1 MKTRKKI
8 DFLSC
13 WKKSECLLY
22 ICDNYHNHITW
33 LYTRFSGFINLASGN
48 LSAVIAAIYFLYGE
62 IPKVSIDNAVDILEE
77 AEFLMIEELK
87 AYTIDKIKSM
97 EVVAENCLKMVL
109 ISLRYNVKLE
119 DAELFFK
126 AHLPELLSKE
136 EALLLDQEYVYSI
149 FTDETLSYVSRQ
161 DLFLF
166 LVKWV
171 AHCPARN
178 EAFPEMMSAL
188 KLDYINSEG
197 LDDVDMNSLNDEN
210 QTLCR
215 TLASKTCNLDNI
227 LIVCQAQR
235 DYQNGTS
242 YLHAFNA
249 DKSNW
254 FPIRLSQSI
263 GLEKACIENKMVLVY
278 FKDDNT
284 LCRFNLCT
292 NEENQ
297 KTFRWLDKLDEK
309 NLPMPSS
316 SGYMYIS
323 HLSQAAEKLY
333 VNVINSLAQTFG
345 MHTLKPRTV
354 STIYCN
360 DTTDEFNVH
369 MKSLISVK
377 GEVTQ
382 FGVTDEIVCLIV
394 RGSERLTVYAVDV
407 GIISTVDLSHVS
419 IDYNTVL
426 SAVCGG
432 KIYISTSTHLVQV
445 NMSKADL
452 AHKTSVR
459 ETVHEDGKTISRG
472 RQNCTRFEFTEEKV
486 ITVTK
491 NNVNYMPTL
500 SYAYQKLPE
509 DINCENEEE
518 KVVMDLPEALKHCQR
533 VRFLE
538 AYLPSDAPRCHA
550 KCPHCSFKVRND
562 RKPIS
567 YRTMNKSYLDQNYDS
582 DLHYD
587 SDDLNYYDDS
597 PDDSEWP
604 TKNMYWD
611 GSADEFV
618 ENHW

>member
-1 MKTRKKI
+1 MKTRKTI
-8 DFLSC
+8 RLLFLL
-13 WKKSECLLY
+13 KKSLNVYCIY
-22 ICDNYHNHITW
+22 AISITIITR
-33 LYTRFSGFINLASGN
+33 LYTRFSGIIKLASGN
-48 LSAVIAAIYFLYGE
+48 ISAVISAIHFLYGE
-62 IPKVSIDNAVDILEE
+62 IPKVSIDNAADILEE

-87 AYTIDKIKSM
+87 AYTIDEIESM

-119 DAELFFK
+119 EAELFFK

-235 DYQNGTS
+235 DYQDGTS
-242 YLHAFNA
+242 YLHVFNA
-249 DKSNW
+249 DKSYW
-254 FPIRLSQSI
+254 FPIRLPQSI
-263 GLEKACIENKMVLVY
+263 DHGLKKAWVENKMVFVCL
-278 FKDDNT
+278 KDNHT

-309 NLPMPSS
+309 NASMPSS

-323 HLSQAAEKLY
+323 HLSKSAEKLY
-333 VNVINSLAQTFG
+333 VNVINSITQTIG
-345 MHTLKPRTV
+345 VHRQKRYSAA

-360 DTTDEFNVH
+360 DTTDESNVY
-369 MKSLISVK
+369 MKALISVK

-382 FGVTDEIVCLIV
+382 FGVTDDIVCLIV
-394 RGSERLTVYAVDV
+394 RGSKRLTVYAADV

-419 IDYNTVL
+419 IADDTVL

-432 KIYISTSTHLVQV
+432 KIYISTNTHLVQV
-445 NMSKADL
+445 NMSKAGL

-459 ETVHEDGKTISRG
+459 ETVHEDGKTILRG
-472 RQNCTRFEFTEEKV
+472 RICTRFEFTEDK
-486 ITVTK
+486 IISVTK
-491 NNVNYMPTL
+491 HNVNYKSTL
-500 SYAYQKLPE
+500 SYAYQKMPE
-509 DINCENEEE
+509 DINSEHKDE
-518 KVVMDLPEALKHCQR
+518 KVVIYLPEALKHCR
-533 VRFLE
+533 KVHFLE
-538 AYLPSDAPRCHA
+538 AYLPSDAPRCHD
-550 KCPHCSFKVRND
+550 KCPHCSFKERNWT
-562 RKPIS
+562 I
-567 YRTMNKSYLDQNYDS
+567 NKFYLDHFYYS
-582 DLHYD
+582 DLD

-597 PDDSEWP
+597 PDDSEWT

>member
-1 MKTRKKI
+1 M
-8 DFLSC
+8 
-13 WKKSECLLY
+13 Y
-22 ICDNYHNHITW
+22 ICDKYHNHRTW
-33 LYTRFSGFINLASGN
+33 LYTRFSGFIKLASGN
-48 LSAVIAAIYFLYGE
+48 LSAVISAIHFLYGE
-62 IPKVSIDNAVDILEE
+62 IPNVSIDNAVDILGE

-109 ISLRYNVKLE
+109 ISLRYNVKLV

-149 FTDETLSYVSRQ
+149 FTDDRLSYVSRQ
-161 DLFLF
+161 NLFLF

-227 LIVCQAQR
+227 LIVCQAQQ

-242 YLHAFNA
+242 LLHAFNA
-249 DKSNW
+249 DKSYW
-254 FPIRLSQSI
+254 FPIRLPQSI
-263 GLEKACIENKMVLVY
+263 GLEKACIEKNMVLVY
-278 FKDDNT
+278 FKDNNT

-297 KTFRWLDKLDEK
+297 KTFKWLDKLDEK
-309 NLPMPSS
+309 NPSMPSS
-316 SGYMYIS
+316 SGYTYIS
-323 HLSQAAEKLY
+323 HLSQSAEKLY
-333 VNVINSLAQTFG
+333 VNVINSLAQTI
-345 MHTLKPRTV
+345 MLTLKLGDV

-360 DTTDEFNVH
+360 DTTDESNVY
-369 MKSLISVK
+369 MKPLISVK

-382 FGVTDEIVCLIV
+382 LSVTDEIVCLIV
-394 RGSERLTVYAVDV
+394 CGSGRLTVFAVDV
-407 GIISTVDLSHVS
+407 GIISTVDLSQVS
-419 IDYNTVL
+419 IDYDTVL

-432 KIYISTSTHLVQV
+432 KIYISTNTHLVQV

-452 AHKTSVR
+452 ATKISVR
-459 ETVHEDGKTISRG
+459 ETVHEGGKTISRG
-472 RQNCTRFEFTEEKV
+472 TQNCTRFEFTEDKI

-491 NNVNYMPTL
+491 NNVNYKSTL

-509 DINCENEEE
+509 DINCEHEEE
-518 KVVMDLPEALKHCQR
+518 KVVMDLPEALKHCQN

-550 KCPHCSFKVRND
+550 KCPHCSFIVKND
-562 RKPIS
+562 RTI
-567 YRTMNKSYLDQNYDS
+567 NKFYHGQYYIS
-582 DLHYD
+582 DLRYD
-587 SDDLNYYDDS
+587 SDDLNYYDES
-597 PDDSEWP
+597 PDDSEWNAN
-604 TKNMYWD
+604 KYVLGWKC
-611 GSADEFV
+611 
-618 ENHW
+618 

>member
-1 MKTRKKI
+1 MKTRKKL

-13 WKKSECLLY
+13 WKKSECVLY
-22 ICDNYHNHITW
+22 ICDKYHNHITW

-48 LSAVIAAIYFLYGE
+48 LSAVIAAIHFLYGD
-62 IPKVSIDNAVDILEE
+62 IPKVSIDNAADILEE

-149 FTDETLSYVSRQ
+149 FTDKTLSYVSRQ

-171 AHCPARN
+171 AHHPARN
-178 EAFPEMMSAL
+178 EAFPELMSAL

-227 LIVCQAQR
+227 LIFCQAQQ
-235 DYQNGTS
+235 DYQNSTS

-249 DKSNW
+249 DKSFW
-254 FPIRLSQSI
+254 FPIRLSTSF

-278 FKDDNT
+278 FKDNNT
-284 LCRFNLCT
+284 LCRFNLCR

-297 KTFRWLDKLDEK
+297 KTFRWLGRLDEK
-309 NLPMPSS
+309 YPSMPSS
-316 SGYMYIS
+316 NGYIS
-323 HLSQAAEKLY
+323 HLSQSADKLY
-333 VNVINSLAQTFG
+333 VNKINSLAQTIG
-345 MHTLKPRTV
+345 MPRLKQGAV

-360 DTTDEFNVH
+360 DTTDELNVC
-369 MKSLISVK
+369 MKSLISVR
-377 GEVTQ
+377 GAVTQ

-394 RGSERLTVYAVDV
+394 EGSKRLTVYAADV

-419 IDYNTVL
+419 IDYDTVL

-432 KIYISTSTHLVQV
+432 KIYISTNTHLVQV
-445 NMSKADL
+445 NMSKAGL

-459 ETVHEDGKTISRG
+459 ETVHEGGKTISRG
-472 RQNCTRFEFTEEKV
+472 RQTCTRFEFTEDKR

-491 NNVNYMPTL
+491 NSVNYKTTL

-509 DINCENEEE
+509 DIDSEHNEE
-518 KVVMDLPEALKHCQR
+518 KVVIDLPETLKHCQN
-533 VRFLE
+533 VRLLE
-538 AYLPSDAPRCHA
+538 AYLPSDAPRCPD

-562 RKPIS
+562 RTI
-567 YRTMNKSYLDQNYDS
+567 NKFYLDQYYDS
-582 DLHYD
+582 ALLYD

-597 PDDSEWP
+597 SDDSEWN
-604 TKNMYWD
+604 TKKYVLGWKC
-611 GSADEFV
+611 
-618 ENHW
+618 

>member
-1 MKTRKKI
+1 
-8 DFLSC
+8 
-13 WKKSECLLY
+13 
-22 ICDNYHNHITW
+22 
-33 LYTRFSGFINLASGN
+33 
-48 LSAVIAAIYFLYGE
+48 
-62 IPKVSIDNAVDILEE
+62 
-77 AEFLMIEELK
+77 MIEELK
-87 AYTIDKIKSM
+87 AYTIGKIKSIK
-97 EVVAENCLKMVL
+97 VVAENCLKMVL

-119 DAELFFK
+119 DTELFFK

-136 EALLLDQEYVYSI
+136 EALMLDQEYVYSI

-166 LVKWV
+166 LIKWV

-188 KLDYINSEG
+188 KLDYINSKG
-197 LDDVDMNSLNDEN
+197 LDDVDLNSLNDEN

-215 TLASKTCNLDNI
+215 TFASKTCNLDNI

-235 DYQNGTS
+235 DYQNGTA
-242 YLHAFNA
+242 YIHAFNA
-249 DKSNW
+249 DKRYW

-263 GLEKACIENKMVLVY
+263 DYGLEKACIENKMVLVY
-278 FKDDNT
+278 FKDNNT

-297 KTFRWLDKLDEK
+297 KTVRWLDKLDEK

-323 HLSQAAEKLY
+323 HLSQSVEKLY
-333 VNVINSLAQTFG
+333 VNVLDIVAIGL
-345 MHTLKPRTV
+345 HTLTPRSRV

-360 DTTDEFNVH
+360 DTTDESNVY

-382 FGVTDEIVCLIV
+382 FGVSDEIVCLIV
-394 RGSERLTVYAVDV
+394 RGSKRLTVYAADV

-419 IDYNTVL
+419 IDNDTVL

-432 KIYISTSTHLVQV
+432 KIYISTNTHLVQV
-445 NMSKADL
+445 KFKAGL

-459 ETVHEDGKTISRG
+459 ETVHEGGKNISRG
-472 RQNCTRFEFTEEKV
+472 RQNCTRFEFTEDKI

-491 NNVNYMPTL
+491 HNVNYKSTL

-509 DINCENEEE
+509 DINSEHNEE
-518 KVVMDLPEALKHCQR
+518 KVVMYLPEALEHCQM

-550 KCPHCSFKVRND
+550 KCPHCSFRLEM
-562 RKPIS
+562 
-567 YRTMNKSYLDQNYDS
+567 TGL
-582 DLHYD
+582 
-587 SDDLNYYDDS
+587 
-597 PDDSEWP
+597 
-604 TKNMYWD
+604 
-611 GSADEFV
+611 
-618 ENHW
+618 

>member
-1 MKTRKKI
+1 
-8 DFLSC
+8 
-13 WKKSECLLY
+13 
-22 ICDNYHNHITW
+22 
-33 LYTRFSGFINLASGN
+33 
-48 LSAVIAAIYFLYGE
+48 
-62 IPKVSIDNAVDILEE
+62 
-77 AEFLMIEELK
+77 MIEELK

-188 KLDYINSEG
+188 KLDYINSDG

-215 TLASKTCNLDNI
+215 TLASKTFILENI
-227 LIVCQAQR
+227 LIVCQAQ
-235 DYQNGTS
+235 DI
-242 YLHAFNA
+242 HAFNA
-249 DKSNW
+249 DKGYW
-254 FPIRLSQSI
+254 FPIRLPQCI
-263 GLEKACIENKMVLVY
+263 GYGLEKACIENKMVFVCL
-278 FKDDNT
+278 KDNST

-297 KTFRWLDKLDEK
+297 KTFRWLDELDEK
-309 NLPMPSS
+309 NPSMPSS
-316 SGYMYIS
+316 SKYMYIG
-323 HLSQAAEKLY
+323 HLSQSVEKLY
-333 VNVINSLAQTFG
+333 VNVIDIVAIG
-345 MHTLKPRTV
+345 MHTLMRRSSV

-360 DTTDEFNVH
+360 DTTDESNVY

-394 RGSERLTVYAVDV
+394 RGSKRLTVYAADV

-419 IDYNTVL
+419 IDYDTVL

-432 KIYISTSTHLVQV
+432 KIYISTNTHLVQV
-445 NMSKADL
+445 NMSKAGL

-459 ETVHEDGKTISRG
+459 ETVHEGGKTISRG
-472 RQNCTRFEFTEEKV
+472 RQNCTRFEFTEDKL

-491 NNVNYMPTL
+491 NNVNYKSTL

-509 DINCENEEE
+509 DINSENNEE
-518 KVVMDLPEALKHCQR
+518 KVVMDLPEALKHCQK

-538 AYLPSDAPRCHA
+538 AYLPSDAPRCHY
-550 KCPHCSFKVRND
+550 KCPHCSYKVRN
-562 RKPIS
+562 
-567 YRTMNKSYLDQNYDS
+567 YRTINKFYLDQYYDS

-597 PDDSEWP
+597 PNDSEWN

>member
-1 MKTRKKI
+1 MKTRKTKRRLFLLEKI
-8 DFLSC
+8 LNVYC
-13 WKKSECLLY
+13 IYAKS
-22 ICDNYHNHITW
+22 ITIITW
-33 LYTRFSGFINLASGN
+33 LYKCLSGFIKLASGN
-48 LSAVIAAIYFLYGE
+48 LSAVISAIHFLYGE
-62 IPKVSIDNAVDILEE
+62 IPKVSIDNAADILEE

-87 AYTIDKIKSM
+87 AYTINKIKSI
-97 EVVAENCLKMVL
+97 EVVVENCLKMVL

-119 DAELFFK
+119 DAELVFK
-126 AHLPELLSKE
+126 AHLLELLSKD
-136 EALLLDQEYVYSI
+136 EALLLDQEYVYSL
-149 FTDETLSYVSRQ
+149 FTDDTLSYVSRQ
-161 DLFLF
+161 TLFLF

-178 EAFPEMMSAL
+178 KAFPEMMSAL

-215 TLASKTCNLDNI
+215 TLASKTCNLENI
-227 LIVCQAQR
+227 LIVGQATR
-235 DYQNGTS
+235 DFLLCDTS

-249 DKSNW
+249 DKGYW
-254 FPIRLSQSI
+254 FPIRLPQSI
-263 GLEKACIENKMVLVY
+263 GYGFEKACIENEMVLVY
-278 FKDDNT
+278 FKDSNT

-297 KTFRWLDKLDEK
+297 KTVRLLDKLDEK

-316 SGYMYIS
+316 SGYLHIS

-333 VNVINSLAQTFG
+333 VNVINSLAQTID
-345 MHTLKPRTV
+345 MPRLKQGAV

-360 DTTDEFNVH
+360 DTTDEFNVY
-369 MKSLISVK
+369 MKCLISVR
-377 GEVTQ
+377 GAVTQ

-394 RGSERLTVYAVDV
+394 KGNERLTVYAADV

-419 IDYNTVL
+419 IDYDTVL

-432 KIYISTSTHLVQV
+432 KIYISTNTHLVQV

-452 AHKTSVR
+452 AHKISVR
-459 ETVHEDGKTISRG
+459 ETVHEGGK
-472 RQNCTRFEFTEEKV
+472 TRFEFTEDKI

-491 NNVNYMPTL
+491 KKQIEYLMSTL
-500 SYAYQKLPE
+500 SCAYQKLPE
-509 DINCENEEE
+509 DINSEHKEE
-518 KVVMDLPEALKHCQR
+518 KVVLNLPETLKHCQK

-538 AYLPSDAPRCHA
+538 AYLPSDAPRCHV

-567 YRTMNKSYLDQNYDS
+567 YRTMNKSYLDQYYDS

>member
-1 MKTRKKI
+1 
-8 DFLSC
+8 
-13 WKKSECLLY
+13 
-22 ICDNYHNHITW
+22 
-33 LYTRFSGFINLASGN
+33 
-48 LSAVIAAIYFLYGE
+48 
-62 IPKVSIDNAVDILEE
+62 
-77 AEFLMIEELK
+77 MIEELK

-97 EVVAENCLKMVL
+97 KVVAENCLKMVL

-149 FTDETLSYVSRQ
+149 FTDDTLSYVSRQ
-161 DLFLF
+161 TLFLF

-171 AHCPARN
+171 AYCPARN
-178 EAFPEMMSAL
+178 KAFLELINAL

-227 LIVCQAQR
+227 LIVCQAQW
-235 DYQNGTS
+235 DLESDTS
-242 YLHAFNA
+242 YLHAFSA
-249 DKSNW
+249 DKSYW
-254 FPIRLSQSI
+254 FRIRLPQMI
-263 GLEKACIENKMVLVY
+263 DNTMKNALIENKMVLVY
-278 FKDDNT
+278 LKDKST

-316 SGYMYIS
+316 SRCMYIS

-333 VNVINSLAQTFG
+333 VNVINIFAQTIG
-345 MHTLKPRTV
+345 MHTQKARTV

-360 DTTDEFNVH
+360 DTTDESNVY
-369 MKSLISVK
+369 MKSLISVM

-382 FGVTDEIVCLIV
+382 FGVSDEIVCLIV
-394 RGSERLTVYAVDV
+394 KGSERLTVYSADV

-419 IDYNTVL
+419 INYDTIL

-432 KIYISTSTHLVQV
+432 KIYISTNTHLVQV
-445 NMSKADL
+445 NMSKAGL
-452 AHKTSVR
+452 AHKTTVR
-459 ETVHEDGKTISRG
+459 ETVHEDGKTILRG
-472 RQNCTRFEFTEEKV
+472 RIRTWFELTENKI

-491 NNVNYMPTL
+491 HIVNCKSTL
-500 SYAYQKLPE
+500 SYAYQKMPE
-509 DINCENEEE
+509 DINSEHKDE
-518 KVVMDLPEALKHCQR
+518 KVVMYLPEALKHCQN
-533 VRFLE
+533 VRFVE
-538 AYLPSDAPRCHA
+538 AYLPSNAPRCHD
-550 KCPHCSFKVRND
+550 KCPHCSFEVR
-562 RKPIS
+562 
-567 YRTMNKSYLDQNYDS
+567 NYDS
-582 DLHYD
+582 DLNYD
-587 SDDLNYYDDS
+587 SDGLNYYDDS
-597 PDDSEWP
+597 PDESEWN
-604 TKNMYWD
+604 TNNMYWD